1 MAESEGF
8 LVFSFDSCSKL
19 PSLKFVLVYDIQQ
32 WMVVVPVYPHC
43 QPSQSV
49 IKIFKFCQS
58 DWRKLNIYKMNDF
71 GLYIYVIF
79 SFFSIPFAQFSI
91 IDWF

>member
-1 MAESEGF
+1 MAESGF
-8 LVFSFDSCSKL
+8 LVFNFDSCSKL
-19 PSLKFVLVYDIQQ
+19 PSLKFVLICDVQQ

-43 QPSQSV
+43 RPSQSV

-71 GLYIYVIF
+71 EL
-79 SFFSIPFAQFSI
+79 
-91 IDWF
+91 